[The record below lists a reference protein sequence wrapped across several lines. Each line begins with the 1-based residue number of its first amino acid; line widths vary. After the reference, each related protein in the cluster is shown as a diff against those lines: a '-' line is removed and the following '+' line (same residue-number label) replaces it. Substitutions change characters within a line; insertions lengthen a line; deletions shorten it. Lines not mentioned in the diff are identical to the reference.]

1 MSTKFFSDGA
11 VHAYF
16 NPYENPY
23 QAFMNYMNVLSDF
36 EIRLNI
42 ICPVNDHDAEV
53 NRLSASIETKDHL
66 ISELQEKL
74 TKYEKK
80 GRTARPKAV
89 KAKTGRS
96 TTAAVKKAVAL
107 KDPAKKAALQGSG
120 KKGHGDKDC
129 SEKSHGDKDCSEKSH
144 RDKDCS
150 EKDHREKNC
159 NKECQGK
166 ESHQIKPVFSPD
178 LSKYLSY
185 ALAY

>member
-42 ICPVNDHDAEV
+42 VCPVNDHDAEV
-53 NRLSASIETKDHL
+53 SRLSASIETKDHL

-80 GRTARPKAV
+80 GRTARPKAAKV
-89 KAKTGRS
+89 KTGRS
-96 TTAAVKKAVAL
+96 TSAAVKKAVAL
-107 KDPAKKAALQGSG
+107 KEPAKKAALKTSA
-120 KKGHGDKDC
+120 KKAALKAPAKKAIAKKTAPKIATVTKTAPKKVTAKKTVT
-129 SEKSHGDKDCSEKSH
+129 KSVRTRKAT
-144 RDKDCS
+144 R
-150 EKDHREKNC
+150 
-159 NKECQGK
+159 
-166 ESHQIKPVFSPD
+166 
-178 LSKYLSY
+178 
-185 ALAY
+185 